1 MNVLLQM
8 IDKKLMKN
16 NRFTFFMS
24 NDADKGKSGIWFDDV
39 PQSLYQVILS
49 SRLLSCIKLFV
60 CRVNL
65 KSTRLFPR
73 TTGASSYWTSRCTH
87 TTPARRPS
95 STLVTMASLSWLAWK
110 LRGGQVDGKST
121 GVCPNG
127 CNAAIDSGTSL
138 LTAPTTMV
146 SHVELFACFRCVQLH
161 SQLCIMLN

>member
-73 TTGASSYWTSRCTH
+73 TTGVSSYWTSRCTH
-87 TTPARRPS
+87 TTRTPS
-95 STLVTMASLSWLAWK
+95 FKYPCHNGFTQLVGLEAQRWTGRWQVYWSLSKWMQ
-110 LRGGQVDGKST
+110 RGNRQWH
-121 GVCPNG
+121 
-127 CNAAIDSGTSL
+127 
-138 LTAPTTMV
+138 LTT
-146 SHVELFACFRCVQLH
+146 H
-161 SQLCIMLN
+161 SSYYYGESC